1 MSQHQL
7 DSSAFFRGAMRQ
19 ALKDLNLND
28 KYFMSLL
35 LPMEEVD
42 FITCEVTSREDVR
55 ENGEVIGPTGG

>member
-1 MSQHQL
+1 MVP
-7 DSSAFFRGAMRQ
+7 Q

-42 FITCEVTSREDVR
+42 FITCEVTSREDEDVKMVKLSGLQV
-55 ENGEVIGPTGG
+55 ESSDLPGNSASS